1 MGKTAASDTGNAPLP
16 AAPAAIGP
24 WRREAWATLRLAT
37 PLILSQL
44 AAVAIGTT
52 DIVMMGW
59 LGPEKLAAG
68 ALGVNFYFPIY
79 LFGVGLVNAVT
90 PMTAQALGARR
101 FRAVRRTLRQGLW
114 VVLAYTVPV
123 SLLIWEGRAVLI
135 GFGQTETNAV
145 LAQGYLRAA
154 VWGLGPSLGVVTLR
168 CFLSAH
174 SRPRSVLVVTL
185 LGVGVN
191 ALGNYALMF
200 GHFGFPA
207 LGLVGAGISS
217 ALVHAFMFLALIGF
231 VVRDR
236 RLRRYAPLYRFW
248 RADWPRFREIVKIG
262 APIGLTIMAESGM
275 FSAAAFLMGILGTT
289 QLAAHAIALQCAAV
303 AFMVPLGVSQAAT
316 VRVGLAVGAGD
327 RAGVGR
333 AGWAALALGAG
344 FAVFGALLFWLLPRP
359 LVDLF
364 LDLGAPEQWP
374 VVELAV
380 SLLGIVALFQVFD
393 GAQIIAA
400 GALRGLKDTRVP
412 MIMATFGYW
421 PVGFGTSALLGF
433 ALGLGGL
440 GIWAGLALG
449 LMVVAVLVIWR
460 FHRRDRWSPAFHGP
474 VPAGP

>member
-1 MGKTAASDTGNAPLP
+1 MPAASP
-16 AAPAAIGP
+16 AAGP
-24 WRREAWATLRLAT
+24 WRGEAWDTLRLAT
-37 PLILSQL
+37 PLMLSQL

-114 VVLAYTVPV
+114 IVLAYTLPI
-123 SLLIWEGRAVLI
+123 SLLIWEARPVLI
-135 GFGQTETNAV
+135 GFGQTEANAL
-145 LAQGYLRAA
+145 LAEGYLRAA

-217 ALVHAFMFLALIGF
+217 ALVNVFMFLALLGF
-231 VVRDR
+231 VARDR
-236 RLRRYAPLYRFW
+236 RLGRYAPLTRFW
-248 RADWPRFREIVKIG
+248 RADWPRFREMLRIG
-262 APIGLTIMAESGM
+262 APIGLTIMSESGM
-275 FSAAAFLMGILGTT
+275 FSAAAFLMGVLGTT

-303 AFMVPLGVSQAAT
+303 AFMVPLGISQAAT

-333 AGWAALALGAG
+333 AGWAALALGAC
-344 FAVFGALLFWLLPRP
+344 FAVLGALVFWLLPRP

-364 LDLGAPEQWP
+364 LDLGAPEHLP

-393 GAQIIAA
+393 GAQIIAG

-412 MIMATFGYW
+412 MILATLGYW
-421 PVGFGTSALLGF
+421 PIGFGSGALLGF
-433 ALGLGGL
+433 AFGFGGL
-440 GIWAGLALG
+440 GVWAGLALG
-449 LMVVAVLVIWR
+449 LMVVAVLAIWR
-460 FHRRDRWSPAFHGP
+460 FHRRDRWSAAFDGPA
-474 VPAGP
+474 PAGS